1 MDENY
6 INNNNNNNNNSTKT
20 QPNSKPTLQRI
31 PKPKLQ
37 LTKDANHRAAA
48 AAASSNENHDSSL
61 AINTNMSTAG
71 SVDDR
76 PSRRKASKRADKTD
90 EHSFIIGLVEPK
102 TLDDEQQQQQ
112 QPPEAKP
119 PQADNENS
127 NSSLSYDDDES
138 SSSSD
143 EEDEDDEDDE
153 DSKSRILF
161 PGYVP
166 IALKY
171 LSQSSRPRFWCL
183 KMITSPWFER
193 ISMLVILINCITLG
207 MYQPC
212 NDNPCTSTRC
222 RLLSVIDH
230 CIYVFF
236 AVEMSIKVC
245 AMGFIGKDTYLAETW
260 NRLDLFI
267 VIAGTFEYAIA
278 TENLS
283 LSAIRTIR
291 VLRPLRAINRVPSM
305 RILVMLLLD
314 TLPMLGNVLLL
325 CFFVFFIFGIVGV
338 QLWKGVLRNRC
349 FFDYNKTLMGDIL
362 DESFQ
367 NTYYKPEYAD
377 SFICTDGNGM
387 SRCGDIPPYI
397 NQSRM
402 CNGTIELLKSP
413 AYSVNSSL
421 CINWNAY
428 YSKCRPSDKNPF
440 KGAISFDNIGYAW
453 VAIFQVGFFF
463 VLFAFYFSFFFFR
476 IKNHRIFNLFSY
488 TVDSL

>member
-6 INNNNNNNNNSTKT
+6 KHINNTKT
-20 QPNSKPTLQRI
+20 QTNHATTNNSKPTLQRI
-31 PKPKLQ
+31 PKPKLN
-37 LTKDANHRAAA
+37 LNKDANHRAAA
-48 AAASSNENHDSSL
+48 AAAASNDNYDSSL

-71 SVDDR
+71 TDNR
-76 PSRRKASKRADKTD
+76 PRKPNKRASNKT
-90 EHSFIIGLVEPK
+90 EKNEENSISLVDLNAKLK
-102 TLDDEQQQQQ
+102 TPDDEQQQQ
-112 QPPEAKP
+112 EKS
-119 PQADNENS
+119 QADSQTNAQNNENS

-138 SSSSD
+138 SSGD
-143 EEDEDDEDDE
+143 DDDDEDEE
-153 DSKSRILF
+153 DSKSNILF

-171 LSQSSRPRFWCL
+171 FSQSSKPRYWCL

-222 RLLSVIDH
+222 KILSVIDH

-267 VIAGTFEYAIA
+267 VVAGTFEYAIA

-349 FFDYNKTLMGDIL
+349 FFDYNKTMMGDIL

-387 SRCGDIPPYI
+387 SKCNDIPPYI

-402 CNGTIELLKSP
+402 CNGTIDLLKSP
-413 AYSVNSSL
+413 AYSINSSL

-453 VAIFQVGFFF
+453 VAIFQVRVSFLFLFFLEVDQLSNNRL
-463 VLFAFYFSFFFFR
+463 VLQ
-476 IKNHRIFNLFSY
+476 K
-488 TVDSL
+488 